1 MENISNDQLL
11 AELKRRF
18 HQKDEAMQEQQA
30 LLAQLE
36 KINRR
41 LVQSEQVQSRFLS
54 NIRNE
59 INNPLTAILGMSQQM
74 KTGVFENEKFQ
85 KTASLIFAES
95 FRLNFQL
102 QNIFL
107 AAELEAGQ
115 SRPYLMDVQVLDMI
129 DQTLKTFSHLV
140 GQKKLTVIIN
150 HSLPRHFIFRTDP
163 IKFGVILSNLLM
175 NAIEFTGAGGEIILT
190 ASYSDENLNISI
202 QDNGEGIPEQDL
214 SNIFDRFV
222 QLNNGTTKSHSGHG
236 LGLSVVYST
245 LELFGGKINVVSN
258 VGEGSV
264 FHVTIPLSQPVAE
277 SRDASGDG
285 NEFIFNS
292 DEQIL

>member
-18 HQKDEAMQEQQA
+18 HQKDEAMQEQRT

-36 KINRR
+36 KINQR

-74 KTGVFENEKFQ
+74 KAGVFENEKFQ

-115 SRPYLMDVQVLDMI
+115 SRPYFMDVQVMDMI
-129 DQTLKTFSHLV
+129 DQTLKTFTHLV

-150 HSLPRHFIFRTDP
+150 HSLPRHFIFKTDP
-163 IKFGVILSNLLM
+163 IMFGVILSNLLM
-175 NAIEFTGAGGEIILT
+175 NAIEFTRAGGEIILT
-190 ASYSDENLNISI
+190 VNYSEENLTISV
-202 QDNGEGIPEQDL
+202 QDNGEGIRKEDL

-222 QLNNGTTKSHSGHG
+222 QLNHGTTKTHSGHG
-236 LGLSVVYST
+236 LGLSVVHSA
-245 LELFGGKINVVSN
+245 LELFGGKIDVTSK
-258 VGEGSV
+258 VGEGST
-264 FHVTIPLSQPVAE
+264 FFVTIPLSQSVAE
-277 SRDASGDG
+277 SRDESGDG